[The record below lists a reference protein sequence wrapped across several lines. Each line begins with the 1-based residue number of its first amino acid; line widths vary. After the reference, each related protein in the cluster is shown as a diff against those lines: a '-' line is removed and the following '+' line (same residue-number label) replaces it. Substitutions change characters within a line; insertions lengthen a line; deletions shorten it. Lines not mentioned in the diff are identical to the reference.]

1 MNMTVSLTTTATA
14 TNTASDRSLVRSLA
28 RAGLTFARL
37 LLGLSLLVFGLNG
50 FFNFLPAP
58 SEPIPDGAMQFAGA
72 MFNTGYLFQL
82 VKGTEVLVGALL
94 LANLFVPLALAI
106 FAPVAIN
113 ILAFHL
119 FLAPTGSGPAIAVV
133 ALTAILAWSRRDAYR
148 PMLRARA

>member
-1 MNMTVSLTTTATA
+1 MTLSLTATTAP
-14 TNTASDRSLVRSLA
+14 SDRSLARTLA
-28 RAGLTFARL
+28 RIGLTSARL
-37 LLGLSLLVFGLNG
+37 LLGLALLVFGLNG

-58 SEPIPDGAMQFAGA
+58 SEPIPDGAMQFGAA

-119 FLAPTGSGPAIAVV
+119 FLAPAGSGPAIAVV
-133 ALTAILAWSRRDAYR
+133 ALAAILAWSQRSAYR
-148 PMLRARA
+148 PLLRARG